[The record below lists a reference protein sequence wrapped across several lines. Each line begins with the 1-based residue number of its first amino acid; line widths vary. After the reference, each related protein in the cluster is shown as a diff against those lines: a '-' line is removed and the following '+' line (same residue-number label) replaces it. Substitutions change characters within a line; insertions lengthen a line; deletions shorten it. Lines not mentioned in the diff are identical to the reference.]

1 MKKIFVLLFSVLL
14 LAFVGCSKQT
24 VQTNPDPPGVKVE
37 YAVDQPAVQYAD
49 VTTPVFNVRD
59 VTGERL
65 QSYSSYSKSNANV
78 YVVQDTAEQPP
89 GEADKTFW
97 QLIADNWG
105 SLLLALLGF
114 VELLV
119 RLTPTEKDNSILNMI
134 IKFLNVILPNLK
146 KGGGK
151 FEVRTG

>member
-24 VQTNPDPPGVKVE
+24 TSVNDPPGAKVE
-37 YAVDQPAVQYAD
+37 YAVDQPAVQANAPAAD
-49 VTTPVFNVRD
+49 
-59 VTGERL
+59 
-65 QSYSSYSKSNANV
+65 V
-78 YVVQDTAEQPP
+78 YVVQNTAEQPP
-89 GEADKTFW
+89 GEAEKTFW

-134 IKFLNVILPNLK
+134 IKFLNIILPNLK

>member
-1 MKKIFVLLFSVLL
+1 MKKIFVLLFSFAL

-37 YAVDQPAVQYAD
+37 YAVEQPAVQANAPAAD
-49 VTTPVFNVRD
+49 
-59 VTGERL
+59 
-65 QSYSSYSKSNANV
+65 V
-78 YVVQDTAEQPP
+78 YVVQDLPEQPP

-146 KGGGK
+146 KGGGTFITK
-151 FEVRTG
+151 TG

>member
-24 VQTNPDPPGVKVE
+24 TSVNDPPGAKVE
-37 YAVDQPAVQYAD
+37 YAVDQPAPSAD
-49 VTTPVFNVRD
+49 GQATTSDVF
-59 VTGERL
+59 
-65 QSYSSYSKSNANV
+65 
-78 YVVQDTAEQPP
+78 VVQDVAEQPP

-146 KGGGK
+146 KGGGTFITK
-151 FEVRTG
+151 TG